1 MTEYKWSSVKGYV
14 LSKRN
19 PHSCL
24 LFSTNGNQLSCNDS
38 LNKTY
43 WTRVR
48 IPPAPQKINDDFEL
62 LIDIYIKGYKMKI
75 DKYFIPLVIVLITY
89 ANGIVST
96 KFLNDKNIQLQSL
109 IDENKR
115 LVEKLNE
122 YETEGMHVTVTMY
135 QPVRYQTDSTP
146 NILADGTR
154 IRTKEASNYK
164 FIAVSRNLLKRW
176 GGFLDYGDFVLL
188 KGTDHKDGVYQVRDT
203 MNKRW
208 VNRIDILE
216 SVHVKPYKFEKAKII
231 KTDLVINGSN

>member
-1 MTEYKWSSVKGYV
+1 M
-14 LSKRN
+14 
-19 PHSCL
+19 
-24 LFSTNGNQLSCNDS
+24 
-38 LNKTY
+38 NKY
-43 WTRVR
+43 
-48 IPPAPQKINDDFEL
+48 
-62 LIDIYIKGYKMKI
+62 YILG
-75 DKYFIPLVIVLITY
+75 LAIVLVTY

-96 KFLNDKNIQLQSL
+96 KFLNDKNIQLETLRVVNSDL
-109 IDENKR
+109 K
-115 LVEKLNE
+115 EKLNE

-176 GGFLDYGDFVLL
+176 GGWLDYGDFVLL

-203 MNKRW
+203 MNPRF

-216 SVHVKPYKFEKAKII
+216 SVNVKPYKFVDAKII
-231 KTDLVINGSN
+231 KTNMVIDKLN